1 MARELGSPLRHAAA
15 LTCVNERDPRLRI
28 ACAMSARRPVPRYTS
43 YPPANCFRDGF
54 DESDLRAAIAAS
66 NEDPIP
72 RRLSLYVHVPFCTSP
87 CFFCA
92 CNRIITR
99 DRSRGDAYVAR
110 LDREI
115 DLAARCFD
123 RDREVVQLHFGGGTP
138 NFLPPALIGDIVDS
152 LRAQFRFSAAADR
165 DQSIEIDPRA
175 ASAGEMA
182 RLAAMDFNR
191 VSFGIQ
197 DFDPQVQRAINR
209 IQSVASCQALVAACR
224 TAGFRSVGMD
234 LILGLPKQSEASVAR
249 TIEHVL
255 SMRPD
260 RLALYE
266 YAHLPDRFPAQ
277 RQIARAGL
285 PTAAVVRAMRRLAED
300 RLLGT
305 GYVPIGFD
313 HFALPGDDLALAL
326 ARRDLH
332 RNFMGYTTHADCD
345 LIGFGVS
352 AISHVGDCYSQNPR
366 RLVDWELA
374 VDAGRLP
381 ACRGWTLHA
390 DDRLRADLIRQLTC
404 EGAVDIRALEWHHD
418 IDFADYFADELQAL
432 GRFATHGR
440 LSVTSERIVV
450 NSRNRDLLRKIA
462 LCFDPYSRK
471 PGRSPTTATSSASAP
486 PARSRRPASPKAW
499 TRAT

>member
-1 MARELGSPLRHAAA
+1 
-15 LTCVNERDPRLRI
+15 
-28 ACAMSARRPVPRYTS
+28 MSARRPVPRYTS
-43 YPPANCFRDGF
+43 YPPASCFRDGF
-54 DESDLRAAIAAS
+54 DEPELRAAIAAS

-123 RDREVVQLHFGGGTP
+123 RDREVVQLHLGGGTP
-138 NFLPPALIGDIVDS
+138 NFLAPSAIGDIVDS

-175 ASAGEMA
+175 ASPHDMAALAGKG
-182 RLAAMDFNR
+182 FNR

-197 DFDPQVQRAINR
+197 DFDPEVQQAIHR
-209 IQSVASCQALVAACR
+209 VQDVATCQALVSACR
-224 TAGFRSVGMD
+224 SGGFRSIGMD
-234 LILGLPKQSEASVAR
+234 LILGLPKQSTASVAR
-249 TIEHVL
+249 TVDHVL

-277 RQIARAGL
+277 RRIARVGL
-285 PTAAVVRAMRRLAED
+285 PAPAMARDMRRLTED
-300 RLLGT
+300 RLLNA
-305 GYVPIGFD
+305 GYVAIGFD

-326 ARRDLH
+326 GRRDLH

-352 AISHVGDCYSQNPR
+352 AISHIGDCYSQNPR
-366 RLVDWELA
+366 RLVDWEIS

-381 ACRGWTLHA
+381 ACRGWRLSA

-404 EGAVDIRALEWHHD
+404 EAAVDIRVLECRHD
-418 IDFADYFADELQAL
+418 IEFDAYFADELHVL
-432 GRFATHGR
+432 EGFAARGQLR
-440 LSVTSERIVV
+440 VTPEQIVV

-471 PGRSPTTATSSASAP
+471 PGRSPTMATSSVSAP

-499 TRAT
+499 TRVT